1 MSNWELQFRYSQAL
15 YGFKINLCMGVARY
29 MYGICEQTKC
39 FPGMKKKLMLN
50 LILSLISRLAEA
62 LYSTVSQNK
71 NMSFWPACLGS
82 QIKKFWCE
90 TSSVF
95 SKLTRTNLC
104 G

>member
-1 MSNWELQFRYSQAL
+1 MFSRNE
-15 YGFKINLCMGVARY
+15 
-29 MYGICEQTKC
+29 
-39 FPGMKKKLMLN
+39 KKLMLN

-62 LYSTVSQNK
+62 LYSTVSWNK
-71 NMSFWPACLGS
+71 NMPFWPACLGS

-95 SKLTRTNLC
+95 SKLMRTNSC

>member
-1 MSNWELQFRYSQAL
+1 MFSRNETKSDAKFDIKSDIKSCRSIIFHSKL
-15 YGFKINLCMGVARY
+15 
-29 MYGICEQTKC
+29 EQ
-39 FPGMKKKLMLN
+39 
-50 LILSLISRLAEA
+50 
-62 LYSTVSQNK
+62 

-95 SKLTRTNLC
+95 SKLMRTNSC